1 MASLLLVIIY
11 LSFISLGLPD
21 SLLGSAW
28 PVLHAEINVP
38 VSLAGVISIIIS
50 VGTII
55 SSFFS
60 DKLNRKFGS
69 GKIIAIS
76 VFMTAAALFGFSIS
90 NKFWMLALWSIPYGL
105 GAGAVDSVLN
115 NYVALHYKAQHMS
128 WLHCMWGLGASVSPY
143 IMSFSLVKLDSWNY
157 GYLIVS
163 IIQMVLSAAI
173 FISLPL
179 WKRSTKGKDEKEE
192 SPVKPLSFKEI
203 FKTKGALPCFLAFFA
218 YCAFEVTAS
227 LWASTYLS
235 GVWDFSPEMAAGFA
249 SLFYIGITVGRL
261 FNGFLAIKLS
271 DKVLIRTGLGI
282 IAVGIILIFIPL
294 HSAFSVIGFIVAGLG
309 CAPIYPCIIH
319 MTPDIFGREKS
330 QAIIGVQMAFAY
342 IGFLT
347 MPPLFGLI
355 ADFSSISLLPL
366 FLLLLLV
373 TMAVMHEITIKKAKS
388 YKD

>member
-1 MASLLLVIIY
+1 MVSLLLVIIY

-28 PVLHAEINVP
+28 PVLHTEISVP
-38 VSLAGVISIIIS
+38 VSFAGIISIIIS
-50 VGTII
+50 LGTII

-69 GKIIAIS
+69 GKIIAVS
-76 VFMTAAALFGFSIS
+76 VFMTATALFGFSIS
-90 NKFWMLALWSIPYGL
+90 SKFWMLTLWSIPYGL

-128 WLHCMWGLGASVSPY
+128 WLHCMWGIGASISPY
-143 IMSFSLVKLDSWNY
+143 IMSFSLVKLNSWNS

-163 IIQMVLSAAI
+163 LIQVALSAAI

-179 WKRSTKGKDEKEE
+179 WKKSAKNEEEKEAVSTKA
-192 SPVKPLSFKEI
+192 LSLKEI
-203 FKTKGALPCFLAFFA
+203 FKTKGALSCFLAFFS
-218 YCAFEVTAS
+218 YCALEVTTS

-235 GVWDFSPEMAAGFA
+235 CVWNLSPELAAGCA
-249 SLFYIGITVGRL
+249 SMFYIGITVGRL
-261 FNGFLAIKLS
+261 FSGFLAIKLS
-271 DKVLIRTGLGI
+271 DKALIRTGLGI
-282 IAVGIILIFIPL
+282 LAFGILLIFIPL
-294 HSAFSVIGFIVAGLG
+294 NSAFSVIGFIVAGFG

-319 MTPDIFGREKS
+319 MTPSVFGREKS

-355 ADFSSISLLPL
+355 ADYISVSLLPA
-366 FLLLLLV
+366 FLLILLV
-373 TMAVMHEITIKKAKS
+373 TMIIMHEVTIRKAKQ
-388 YKD
+388 

>member
-179 WKRSTKGKDEKEE
+179 WKKSTKGKDEKEE

-203 FKTKGALPCFLAFFA
+203 FKTKGALPCFLTFFS
-218 YCAFEVTAS
+218 YCALEVTAS
-227 LWASTYLS
+227 LWASTYLCD
-235 GVWDFSPEMAAGFA
+235 VWNFTPGLAAGLA
-249 SLFYIGITVGRL
+249 SMFYIGITVGRL

-282 IAVGIILIFIPL
+282 LSLGILLIFIPL
-294 HSAFSVIGFIVAGLG
+294 HSAFSVVGFIVAGFG

-347 MPPLFGLI
+347 VPPLFGLI
-355 ADFSSISLLPL
+355 ADYISISLLPA
-366 FLLLLLV
+366 FLLMFLV
-373 TMAVMHEITIKKAKS
+373 IMIVMHEVTIKKAK
-388 YKD
+388 K

>member
-1 MASLLLVIIY
+1 
-11 LSFISLGLPD
+11 
-21 SLLGSAW
+21 
-28 PVLHAEINVP
+28 
-38 VSLAGVISIIIS
+38 
-50 VGTII
+50 
-55 SSFFS
+55 
-60 DKLNRKFGS
+60 
-69 GKIIAIS
+69 
-76 VFMTAAALFGFSIS
+76 
-90 NKFWMLALWSIPYGL
+90 
-105 GAGAVDSVLN
+105 
-115 NYVALHYKAQHMS
+115 
-128 WLHCMWGLGASVSPY
+128 
-143 IMSFSLVKLDSWNY
+143 
-157 GYLIVS
+157 
-163 IIQMVLSAAI
+163 
-173 FISLPL
+173 
-179 WKRSTKGKDEKEE
+179 
-192 SPVKPLSFKEI
+192 
-203 FKTKGALPCFLAFFA
+203 
-218 YCAFEVTAS
+218 
-227 LWASTYLS
+227 
-235 GVWDFSPEMAAGFA
+235 MAAGFA

-282 IAVGIILIFIPL
+282 IAVGILLIFIPL

-388 YKD
+388 NKL

>member
-1 MASLLLVIIY
+1 
-11 LSFISLGLPD
+11 
-21 SLLGSAW
+21 
-28 PVLHAEINVP
+28 
-38 VSLAGVISIIIS
+38 
-50 VGTII
+50 
-55 SSFFS
+55 
-60 DKLNRKFGS
+60 
-69 GKIIAIS
+69 
-76 VFMTAAALFGFSIS
+76 
-90 NKFWMLALWSIPYGL
+90 
-105 GAGAVDSVLN
+105 
-115 NYVALHYKAQHMS
+115 
-128 WLHCMWGLGASVSPY
+128 
-143 IMSFSLVKLDSWNY
+143 
-157 GYLIVS
+157 
-163 IIQMVLSAAI
+163 
-173 FISLPL
+173 
-179 WKRSTKGKDEKEE
+179 
-192 SPVKPLSFKEI
+192 
-203 FKTKGALPCFLAFFA
+203 
-218 YCAFEVTAS
+218 
-227 LWASTYLS
+227 
-235 GVWDFSPEMAAGFA
+235 MAAGFA

-282 IAVGIILIFIPL
+282 IAVGILLIFIPL

-388 YKD
+388 NKE